1 MPTNLS
7 MPMSAN
13 LPVLFP
19 SAIIVFAQQHSTLVS
34 GILAGCTILFT
45 VRYLHSPWRKLPPG
59 PRGIP
64 LLGNVLEMR
73 SKQWLNFMKW
83 KQEFGQ
89 IIFFNFPYSSLTA
102 LLR

>member
-1 MPTNLS
+1 MSTNH
-7 MPMSAN
+7 A
-13 LPVLFP
+13 VLFP
-19 SAIIVFAQQHSTLVS
+19 SVIIVSAQQHSTLVF
-34 GILAGCTILFT
+34 GILTGCVTLFT
-45 VRYLHSPWRKLPPG
+45 AHYLQSPWRKLPPG

-89 IIFFNFPYSSLTA
+89 NVFQ
-102 LLR
+102 LLGNISDDPPT